1 MATKDDK
8 AKAADT
14 ADAGAADNAAQDTLA
29 ARIAE
34 LEAELKKA
42 RQDTGTG
49 NSSRRLSIAQQTG
62 NLPVKQSKKGTFVV
76 AIKA

>member
-8 AKAADT
+8 AKSADT
-14 ADAGAADNAAQDTLA
+14 ADAGAADKLA

-34 LEAELKKA
+34 LEAELEKA
-42 RQDTGTG
+42 RQGNGTG

-62 NLPVKQSKKGTFVV
+62 SFPVKQSKKGTFVV